1 MSDWNRD
8 DTFLARWLADELS
21 AEELQA
27 FEQSSDFAHYQEIKE
42 TLSDAAP
49 LVFDT
54 EGELER
60 LKELRRVVPPKVRK
74 LSTLAKWSIAASIF
88 LVSALGLVYLWQQQA
103 NNPMVANTE
112 AMSKT
117 KVELP
122 GGSVVKLN
130 SLSSLAYSK
139 KEWSAERSLDLSGE
153 AYFEVAKGKTFTV
166 NTEAG
171 AVSVLGTRFNVKLR
185 NGVLDVLCYSGRVK
199 VVSQTIEQE
208 LTKGMGIRIADG
220 QSSSIEVESSEPS
233 WISGV
238 ISLQDVPLA
247 EALDE
252 LERQFDCKVIRE
264 DVNLNGIYNGD
275 FPTNDFEAATDLVLG
290 AFEKELEYSVDS
302 EKRQITLKALR

>member
-21 AEELQA
+21 VEELQA
-27 FEQSSDFAHYQEIKE
+27 FEQSSDFARYQEIKE
-42 TLSDAAP
+42 TLSDATP

-60 LKELRRVVPPKVRK
+60 LKEHRRVAPPKVRK

-88 LVSALGLVYLWQQQA
+88 LVSSLGLVYLWQQQA
-103 NNPMVANTE
+103 NNPMIANTE
-112 AMSKT
+112 AISKT

-199 VVSQTIEQE
+199 VVSLAIEQE
-208 LTKGMGIRIADG
+208 LTEGMGIRIADG

-252 LERQFDCKVIRE
+252 FERQFDCKVIRG